1 MMSHGHAHIDQK
13 TMMRGMLLGLGGFAL
28 FTCGDA
34 LVKYGA
40 GHYNVFQ
47 VGMTSTFTAIMLL
60 LLFSRWLGGLKAT
73 FVTPKWKWMWMRG
86 LILGFQNMC
95 GVYAFANL
103 PFTKAYTL
111 IFVAPFVTALLG
123 IFVLGDKVGW
133 RRWATIATG
142 FCGVLI
148 VLRPGVI
155 PLELGAVAAMTTGCL
170 AAVSWILVRKIGDG
184 QTLMSFSMYPS
195 IVGFFIMLALGLP
208 HFVMPGALDLAMMCA
223 IAVFGVSGMLMVST
237 AFQIAPP
244 VAVSPFHYS
253 QIIFGVL
260 WGYLFF
266 SEMPD
271 GWTFAGSTVII
282 ASGLYIVYREHLR
295 KKEVVSDFEP
305 ARPEQA

>member
-1 MMSHGHAHIDQK
+1 MMSHSHDSVDQK
-13 TMMRGMLLGLGGFAL
+13 TLMRGMLLGLGGFAL

-34 LVKYGA
+34 LVKYSA
-40 GHYNVFQ
+40 SHYHVFQ
-47 VGMTSTFTAIMLL
+47 VGMTSAFTAMVLL
-60 LLFSRWLGGLKAT
+60 LIFSKWLGGVKAT
-73 FVTPKWKWMWMRG
+73 FITPKWKLMWARG
-86 LILGFQNMC
+86 VILGIQSVC

-155 PLELGAVAAMTTGCL
+155 PLELGAIAAMTTGCL

-195 IVGFFIMLALGLP
+195 IVGFSIMAVLGAS
-208 HFVMPGALDLAMMCA
+208 HFVVPGAVDLMLMCG

-266 SEMPD
+266 NEVPD
-271 GWTFAGSTVII
+271 SWTFGGSAVII
-282 ASGLYIVYREHLR
+282 ASGLYIVYREHVR
-295 KKEVVSDFEP
+295 KKDVVSDFEP